1 MNLATMPLMA
11 SFNPLALLEE
21 DEAMQQQNPT
31 LGTAIG
37 NGIRGAG
44 EDIGQGFAALSDPQA
59 LLMGAIQPGL
69 QNLASLAQD
78 PAKSFND
85 RLQQLM
91 DADEDP
97 ERARQKSRARMAEMQ
112 SQGQQNYDAG
122 RNFVQLPM
130 GGFVGGANRGLI

>member
-1 MNLATMPLMA
+1 
-11 SFNPLALLEE
+11 
-21 DEAMQQQNPT
+21 
-31 LGTAIG
+31 
-37 NGIRGAG
+37 
-44 EDIGQGFAALSDPQA
+44 
-59 LLMGAIQPGL
+59 MGAIQPGL

-97 ERARQKSRARMAEMQ
+97 ERARLKSRARMAEMQ
-112 SQGQQNYDAG
+112 AQGQQSYDSG

>member
-1 MNLATMPLMA
+1 MNLGTMPLMA

-31 LGTAIG
+31 LGNAIG
-37 NGIRGAG
+37 EGIRGAG
-44 EDIGQGFAALSDPQA
+44 ENIGQGFAALSDPQA

-97 ERARQKSRARMAEMQ
+97 ERARLKSRARMAEMQ
-112 SQGQQNYDAG
+112 AQGQQSYDSG